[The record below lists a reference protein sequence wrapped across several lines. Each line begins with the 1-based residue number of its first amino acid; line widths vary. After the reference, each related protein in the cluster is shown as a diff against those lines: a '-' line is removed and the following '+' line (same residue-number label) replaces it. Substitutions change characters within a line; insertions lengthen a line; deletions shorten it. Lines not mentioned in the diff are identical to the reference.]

1 MYQVV
6 VATER
11 AQWTSSYEQEGNMAL
26 LSFLGAI
33 QQVTGSCYLIETH
46 DGARVLLECGMHQ
59 GRREEESDNRAAF
72 AFDPKSLDAVVL
84 SHAHIDHSGLLPR
97 LVALGYRGPVHCT
110 EATAE
115 LLELML
121 LDSAQIQ
128 EKDAEWENKW
138 RARIGKPMVQPLY
151 TRVDA
156 ERTLGQRAPH
166 PYGETFE
173 VARGVA
179 VTFHNAGHILGSS
192 IVQMDVH
199 DHGRTRRLVFSG
211 DLGNVC
217 SPLMPAPTVLK
228 EADVVLMESTYG
240 DRDHRSH
247 EDTIEEL
254 AGILQQA
261 HRDGGNVLMP
271 SFAVGRTQD
280 LIYYLGRFY
289 REGRLPQ
296 QAVFLDSPMAIGAN
310 AIYAHYKDQLDLNGV
325 DPALSGA
332 SGKLYA
338 ERWLPIL
345 KSTPTPEESMA
356 INRFKSGVI
365 IIAGSGMCTGGR
377 ILHHF
382 KHNLWREECHLVIPG
397 FQARGTLGRAI
408 VDGAGSVKLLHQ
420 RIAVNAKVHTLG
432 GFSAH
437 AGQSQLIDWVSN
449 FENRPE
455 LYLVHGETEKMQV
468 LQQAIRDRL
477 GWEARIPELGDRIA
491 L

>member
-1 MYQVV
+1 
-6 VATER
+6 
-11 AQWTSSYEQEGNMAL
+11 MAL

-46 DGARVLLECGMHQ
+46 DGIRVLLECGMHQ
-59 GRREEESDNRAAF
+59 GRRE
-72 AFDPKSLDAVVL
+72 VVL

-110 EATAE
+110 DATAE

-138 RARIGKPMVQPLY
+138 RARIGKPMIQPLY

-156 ERTLGQRAPH
+156 ERMLSQRKPH
-166 PYGETFE
+166 AYGETFE
-173 VARGVA
+173 VAQGVV
-179 VTFHNAGHILGSS
+179 VTFHDAGHILGSS
-192 IVQMDVH
+192 IVQMDVS

-211 DLGNVC
+211 DLGNAC
-217 SPLMPAPTVLK
+217 SPLMHPPTVLK

-247 EDTIEEL
+247 EDTVEEL

-310 AIYAHYKDQLDLNGV
+310 AIYSHYKDQLDLNGI
-325 DPALSGA
+325 DAALSGA

-345 KSTPTPEESMA
+345 KPTPTPEESMA

-382 KHNLWREECHLVIPG
+382 K
-397 FQARGTLGRAI
+397 
-408 VDGAGSVKLLHQ
+408 
-420 RIAVNAKVHTLG
+420 
-432 GFSAH
+432 
-437 AGQSQLIDWVSN
+437 
-449 FENRPE
+449 
-455 LYLVHGETEKMQV
+455 
-468 LQQAIRDRL
+468 
-477 GWEARIPELGDRIA
+477 
-491 L
+491 

>member
-1 MYQVV
+1 M
-6 VATER
+6 
-11 AQWTSSYEQEGNMAL
+11 
-26 LSFLGAI
+26 
-33 QQVTGSCYLIETH
+33 
-46 DGARVLLECGMHQ
+46 
-59 GRREEESDNRAAF
+59 
-72 AFDPKSLDAVVL
+72 
-84 SHAHIDHSGLLPR
+84 
-97 LVALGYRGPVHCT
+97 
-110 EATAE
+110 
-115 LLELML
+115 
-121 LDSAQIQ
+121 
-128 EKDAEWENKW
+128 
-138 RARIGKPMVQPLY
+138 
-151 TRVDA
+151 
-156 ERTLGQRAPH
+156 
-166 PYGETFE
+166 
-173 VARGVA
+173 
-179 VTFHNAGHILGSS
+179 TFHNAGHILGSS

-310 AIYAHYKDQLDLNGV
+310 AIYAHYKDQLDLNGI

-408 VDGAGSVKLLHQ
+408 VDGAGSVSCC
-420 RIAVNAKVHTLG
+420 T
-432 GFSAH
+432 SA
-437 AGQSQLIDWVSN
+437 S
-449 FENRPE
+449 R
-455 LYLVHGETEKMQV
+455 
-468 LQQAIRDRL
+468 
-477 GWEARIPELGDRIA
+477 
-491 L
+491 